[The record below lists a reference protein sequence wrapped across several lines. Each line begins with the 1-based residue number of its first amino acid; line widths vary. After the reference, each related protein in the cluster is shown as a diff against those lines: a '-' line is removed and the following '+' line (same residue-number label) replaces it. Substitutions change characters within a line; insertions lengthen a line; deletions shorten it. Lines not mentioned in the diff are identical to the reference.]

1 MIFKSFK
8 ISIIIRIIFLSLSIF
23 AFFYAIFN
31 LNLSTLIFFISIA
44 ILLQVF
50 SLINFVNKTNK
61 ELVKFFD
68 SIKYSDFSQTY
79 KHIEHDSSFSQL
91 YSKFSE
97 VMEKFRTT
105 RMEKEEHYRYLQTVV
120 QHVGIGL
127 LCFNQNGEVE
137 LINNAA
143 KKLLGVSGLSNIK
156 RLKSFDENLVK
167 VLFKSKSGEKEIV
180 KIEFENDTL
189 QLAVF
194 ATEFRLKEQNFKLVS
209 IQNIHRELEEK
220 EMEAWQKLIRVLTH
234 EIMNSITPISSLAST
249 TNNIII
255 EIIENLRAGDKIDN
269 SEIEDVQ
276 GALRTITKR
285 STGLLNFVD
294 SYRNLTLI
302 PRPDFQIFKIKELFS
317 RVKHLVKSDIKK
329 NNIKFDMS
337 VEPEELELTADSGLI
352 EQVLINLVLNSVH
365 ATKDK
370 LNPKID
376 MKAFTDNIG
385 RVLIQV
391 SDNGIGIMEET
402 KEKIFIPFFTTKKG
416 GSGIGLSLSRQ
427 IMRMHNGTINV
438 NSKPDTETVF
448 TLRF

>member
-285 STGLLNFVD
+285 SMGLLNFVD